1 MFPKLNLQLHAGER
15 QSYNDAVLSVKA
27 KGESSYTDLDYLM
40 EIPEIGGDPEKID
53 VTVLTDKV
61 KKYTRGIGD
70 PGDLPFVFLYDA
82 STATSNYRVLKAIE
96 LSGEVASFKL
106 TYPDGTGHEFDAEV
120 SVKIGGGG
128 VNAAKTF
135 TASMF
140 LQSDITDI
148 YPAP

>member
-1 MFPKLNLQLHAGER
+1 MFKLKLQLHAGDR
-15 QSYNDAVLSVKA
+15 QSFNEAVLSVKK
-27 KGESSYTDLDYLM
+27 KGEVDYTDLELLL

-53 VTVLTDKV
+53 VTTLTDKV
-61 KKYTRGIGD
+61 KKSIRGIGD

-96 LSGEVASFKL
+96 TSGEVASFKL
-106 TYPDGTGHEFDAEV
+106 MYPDGSGHEFDAEV
-120 SVKIGGGG
+120 GVKIGGGG

-148 YPAP
+148 YPGA